1 MMISLREAKINE
13 YDTFFTLIDFYS
25 DEELLLKIESSDGL
39 IFSFSLI
46 DYGKNKFKKQKFIF
60 NFVKNFNFVKKLDFF
75 YPNRLHLMY
84 MVYELCSFI
93 ETYYQL
99 NQYIKF
105 GL

>member
-1 MMISLREAKINE
+1 MIISFNEAKINE
-13 YDTFFTLIDFYS
+13 YDTFFTLMDFNS
-25 DEELLLKIESSDGL
+25 DEELLLKIESGDGL

-60 NFVKNFNFVKKLDFF
+60 NFVKKIDFF
-75 YPNRLHLMY
+75 YPNRLCLIEMAY
-84 MVYELCSFI
+84 RLCSFI
-93 ETYYQL
+93 EMYYPL